1 MPPAAAAATDGV
13 DTADADGPPMLYL
26 DCNAT
31 TSIYPEVQA
40 AIAAHLCEYGN
51 PSSGHR
57 LGAAAAAALAR
68 ARESVAALINAESD
82 DEIVFTSC
90 GTESN
95 HAAVWGAVMAARR
108 RDPAV
113 RPHVV
118 ATAVEH
124 PAVLAHLRQLADLG
138 LVDYTLVSVDA
149 EGVVAAA
156 AVAAAVVPGRTCLV
170 AVMHSNNE
178 TGALQPVAAAAAAA
192 RAAGAPLVFADAAQ
206 SAGKVPLDVQ
216 ALGVDLLTLVG
227 HKFGAPK
234 GVAAL
239 YVRRG
244 TELEPLLVGGGQERG
259 RRAGTES
266 VLLAAALGAAAEV
279 AARAL
284 EEGAGARLV
293 RLRDR
298 LAAALEAALPPGS
311 LELNGPADAAHRL
324 PNTLNVSLRGVESS
338 SALLAALGDR
348 LAASAGA
355 ACHSGGG
362 AGAGSGVLLAMGLP
376 AASARSAL
384 RLSVGRLTTEAE
396 VDAAAALI
404 AAGVKEFAG
413 IR

>member
-1 MPPAAAAATDGV
+1 MPPAGAAAPPP
-13 DTADADGPPMLYL
+13 PPMLYL

-31 TSIYPEVQA
+31 TPIYPEVQA
-40 AIAAHLCEYGN
+40 AIAAHLSEYGN

-57 LGAAAAAALAR
+57 LGTSAAATLAR
-68 ARESVAALINAESD
+68 ARARVAALINAAP
-82 DEIVFTSC
+82 DEVVFTSC
-90 GTESN
+90 GTESD

-124 PAVLAHLRQLADLG
+124 PAVLAHLRQLAELG
-138 LVDYTLVSVDA
+138 LADHTLVAVDA
-149 EGVVAAA
+149 EGVVAADE
-156 AVAAAVVPGRTCLV
+156 VAAAVVPGRTCLV

-206 SAGKVPLDVQ
+206 SAGKEPLDVQ

-227 HKFGAPK
+227 HKLGAPK

-244 TELEPLLVGGGQERG
+244 TAIEPFLVGGGQERG
-259 RRAGTES
+259 RRAGTEN
-266 VLLAAALGAAAEV
+266 VLLVAALGAAAEV
-279 AARAL
+279 AAREL
-284 EEGAGARLV
+284 EEGAGARLA

-311 LELNGPADAAHRL
+311 LELNGPADAARRL

-338 SALLAALGDR
+338 AALLAALGDR

-362 AGAGSGVLLAMGLP
+362 AGSGSGVLLAMGLP
-376 AASARSAL
+376 AARARSAL

-404 AAGVKEFAG
+404 AAGVKQEFAR